1 MILLR
6 NWNKRV
12 GLCLFQPDLVL
23 DKIDA
28 ASIDD
33 VDAEGLNVKPTPYY
47 AGIVSRNVG
56 NRFK

>member
-12 GLCLFQPDLVL
+12 GFCLFQPDLVL

-33 VDAEGLNVKPTPYY
+33 VDAEVLNVKPTPYY
-47 AGIVSRNVG
+47 AEIVSRNVG

>member
-6 NWNKRV
+6 NWNKKV
-12 GLCLFQPDLVL
+12 GFCLFQPDLVL

-28 ASIDD
+28 ASIVNVD
-33 VDAEGLNVKPTPYY
+33 VEVLNVKPTPCY
-47 AGIVSRNVG
+47 AEIVSGNVL